1 MREFYERGDLPVS
14 VERPSTHPSGGSLV
28 WEVEPNLLDYETYLP
43 MFFGG
48 LMEIEEPYALFA
60 RRGIMDMLQHGDD
73 EAVADAVPLL
83 IPPLREALLTK
94 DAQICVVSIEALQA
108 LIQVGEKSTKALLPY
123 VKNILP
129 CFRRL
134 ILTHKWQP
142 YDDKNLDDA
151 KRGGTDLQTIVEET
165 LHLLHRYGGSP
176 AYKLIKAMIPMYE
189 AQR

>member
-1 MREFYERGDLPVS
+1 
-14 VERPSTHPSGGSLV
+14 V

-83 IPPLREALLTK
+83 IPPLRGTHHSSPLFLSQPLMAEALLTK